1 MRKTKW
7 IIALGIKLVII
18 HWSHQLLYRYS
29 SRIVI
34 KCTKLGYSR
43 IPKIDLNYVRELI
56 QKKIPR
62 KVRPLAITTCSHP
75 KCSKKNIWLLDSYWS
90 EGWFLYIHSSPK
102 KNIHKWYWNLH
113 MISQPSGTNP
123 VTISP
128 NFSRSHNRS
137 IRVNPPPSRQEK
149 RLLKK
154 KTVKSRWMVQM
165 MFLLTVCHTHRIHG
179 TGIFTYMNGWFLW

>member
-1 MRKTKW
+1 MNYSTGNQTCYHSLESPTPVSIFIKNRDKVHKTW
-7 IIALGIKLVII
+7 IFKNSKDWLELRQGID
-18 HWSHQLLYRYS
+18 S
-29 SRIVI
+29 
-34 KCTKLGYSR
+34 
-43 IPKIDLNYVRELI
+43 
-56 QKKIPR
+56 KKIPR

-102 KNIHKWYWNLH
+102 KTIHKWYWNLH

-128 NFSRSHNRS
+128 NFSRSHSRS

-154 KTVKSRWMVQM
+154 KNSQIKVDGSDDVPSHS
-165 MFLLTVCHTHRIHG
+165 LP
-179 TGIFTYMNGWFLW
+179 YP